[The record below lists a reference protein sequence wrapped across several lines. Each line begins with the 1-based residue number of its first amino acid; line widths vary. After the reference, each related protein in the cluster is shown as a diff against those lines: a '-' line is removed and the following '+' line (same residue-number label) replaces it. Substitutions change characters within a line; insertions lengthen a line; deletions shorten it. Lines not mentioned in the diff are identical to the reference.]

1 MLFMK
6 KIIVYIVALL
16 YLGLSTGA
24 TFQLHFCMGK
34 LVGSSMWSAVK
45 TDRCNK
51 CGMAKNNGKNK
62 CCKDEHKT
70 VIVKQDQN
78 TQKTAYQP
86 VQLIALHPV
95 HPVLDALEIP
105 KTTLSV
111 KHPISNSPPGN
122 QLPLYIHHC
131 SFLI

>member
-105 KTTLSV
+105 ITTLSV

-122 QLPLYIHHC
+122 QLSLYIHHC